1 MQNRLVSGV
10 LLLSAGFALLLAACG
25 GGGDDEEAGTV
36 IEVRGSEY
44 KFTPNEI
51 TAPAGQTV
59 TLRLKNVGETEHDL
73 EVQGLRVQMMGDE
86 EEMGGHEGAAPGMI
100 AMHTAKGKT
109 ASVTFMA
116 DQKGTYEF
124 WCTISGH
131 KEQGMIGKLIVN

>member
-1 MQNRLVSGV
+1 MQDRLVFGAFLLSTALV
-10 LLLSAGFALLLAACG
+10 LLSAACG
-25 GGGDDEEAGTV
+25 GGNGKESGSV
-36 IEVRGSEY
+36 IEVRADEY
-44 KFTPNEI
+44 KFSPNQVTI
-51 TAPAGQTV
+51 SAGQTV

-86 EEMGGHEGAAPGMI
+86 EDMGGHEGAAPGTI
-100 AMHTAKGKT
+100 AMHTQKGKT

-116 DQKGTYEF
+116 ERGGTYEF